1 MTEFVCAGCG
11 AVLSAPLSQAALPAH
26 AHQKWGNG
34 VLLPVLMESGSYA
47 VDPEPSGP
55 PWRPWSEVGEEKAA
69 ARGVFAPVHTLSFGT
84 PGAIAIAPG
93 DVRGTDLIP
102 ERCGGYCCGLDG
114 SDGPNLACARC
125 GLAVA
130 TRIDDCSL
138 WQAVWFAPDAVRG
151 LPAGASTGTTA
162 DWDAQGRPATPP
174 IDPSGAWSAQWAAAV
189 GAGLAHLLAASGGR
203 PVALPDGLMTDLFG
217 CLLDASLPSGT
228 PAKAV
233 VPAGPGFPARNP
245 DDCIFLV
252 PKNPR
257 TGEFWRAPGIK
268 QSFPLPFDMWRHLV
282 APDERLMLPAT
293 GGLPD
298 GVIRDDP
305 PPMRPWE
312 LFRPDR
318 SVFLYTLAR
327 IPEVRQPWLRE
338 IYDRVN
344 DRGYAHCF

>member
-1 MTEFVCAGCG
+1 M
-11 AVLSAPLSQAALPAH
+11 
-26 AHQKWGNG
+26 
-34 VLLPVLMESGSYA
+34 
-47 VDPEPSGP
+47 
-55 PWRPWSEVGEEKAA
+55 
-69 ARGVFAPVHTLSFGT
+69 FAPVHTLSFGT
-84 PGAIAIAPG
+84 PGAIVVAPG

-138 WQAVWFAPDAVRG
+138 WQAVWFAPDTVRG
-151 LPAGASTGTTA
+151 LPADASTGTTA

-189 GAGLAHLLAASGGR
+189 GAGLAHLPAASGGR

-217 CLLDASLPSGT
+217 RLLDALLPPGT

-233 VPAGPGFPARNP
+233 VPAGPGLPARNP
-245 DDCIFLV
+245 
-252 PKNPR
+252 
-257 TGEFWRAPGIK
+257 
-268 QSFPLPFDMWRHLV
+268 
-282 APDERLMLPAT
+282 
-293 GGLPD
+293 
-298 GVIRDDP
+298 
-305 PPMRPWE
+305 E

-318 SVFLYTLAR
+318 NVFLYTLAR

-338 IYDRVN
+338 ICDRVN